1 MSAYEN
7 EYIDINVFFSLK
19 KYSRTRGHEVTLV
32 KDQYRL
38 DIRKYSLSQRK
49 INRTEQNV
57 YLYVQ
62 YSSFF
67 FTLF

>member
-1 MSAYEN
+1 MSAFEN
-7 EYIDINVFFSLK
+7 EYIDRNVFFSLK
-19 KYSRTRGHEVTLV
+19 KYSKTRGHEVTLV

-38 DIRKYSLSQRK
+38 DIMKYSLSQRK